1 MSASIANR
9 RAGGTGIKWFGAL
22 IAILLLAFS
31 VFVATRTPASTAVEP
46 SPIVQHV
53 APAISG
59 DTVTG
64 GHIALS
70 NYRGK
75 FVLVNFFA
83 SWCASCAIEEPQ
95 LVRFSKSGIGK
106 VLAVDFQ
113 DEDRPAIAFLGRYGA
128 NWPAVADPNGQ
139 IAVKWGVSAPPES
152 FLVSPSGMVLTKIVG
167 PVTAKELAILVQVAK
182 ANGY

>member
-1 MSASIANR
+1 MSASKSKVR
-9 RAGGTGIKWFGAL
+9 TGTSGIKWFGGV
-22 IAILLLAFS
+22 IAVVLLAFS
-31 VFVATRTPASTAVEP
+31 IFVATRSPASSSIEA
-46 SPIVQHV
+46 SPIVEHV

-59 DTVTG
+59 PTVAG
-64 GHIALS
+64 GHFSLT

-95 LVRFSKSGIGK
+95 LVRFSKAGIGR

-113 DEDRPAIAFLGRYGA
+113 DENGPARAFLSRYDA

-139 IAVKWGVSAPPES
+139 IAIKWGVSAPPES
-152 FLVSPSGMVLTKIVG
+152 FLISPSGVVLTKIVG
-167 PVTAKELAILVQVAK
+167 PVTAKELRILVQVAK

>member
-1 MSASIANR
+1 VSAPMANVR
-9 RAGGTGIKWFGAL
+9 TGASGIKWFGGA
-22 IAILLLAFS
+22 IAAVLLAFS
-31 VFVATRTPASTAVEP
+31 IFVATRSPASNAIEA
-46 SPIVQHV
+46 SPIVEHV

-59 DTVTG
+59 PTVAG
-64 GHIALS
+64 GHFALRS
-70 NYRGK
+70 YRGK

-113 DEDRPAIAFLGRYGA
+113 DENGPARAFLSRYDA
-128 NWPAVADPNGQ
+128 SWPAVADPNGQ
-139 IAVKWGVSAPPES
+139 IAIKWGVSAPPES
-152 FLVSPSGMVLTKIVG
+152 FLISPSGVVLTKIVG
-167 PVTAKELAILVQVAK
+167 PVTAKELRILVQVAK